1 MSGHLLAFE
10 HATRRLTLAD
20 RARGAMRQR
29 VTVGGATTAKI
40 PALLHAGKAFA
51 LRDAGDVNSLHAVE
65 LTHLDLGTV
74 LQILAFAI
82 GETDFPETTAGGNAC
97 LLVMP
102 GQRLVD
108 AARLLLANRYLYRAV
123 AVGFHRLHL

>member
-29 VTVGGATTAKI
+29 VTGGGATTAKI
-40 PALLHAGKAFA
+40 PALLPGGQAFA
-51 LRDAGDVNSLHAVE
+51 LRDAGAVHRLHAVE

-74 LQILAFAI
+74 LPLLAFAI
-82 GETDFPETTAGGNAC
+82 GEPDFTEPPSGRNAC
-97 LLVMP
+97 LLVIHVP
-102 GQRLVD
+102 
-108 AARLLLANRYLYRAV
+108 
-123 AVGFHRLHL
+123 

>member
-51 LRDAGDVNSLHAVE
+51 LRDAGDVNSLHAVA
-65 LTHLDLGTV
+65 LTNLDLGTV

-82 GETDFPETTAGGNAC
+82 GEPYFPETTAGGNAC
-97 LLVMP
+97 LPVQYV
-102 GQRLVD
+102 QRLVD
-108 AARLLLANRYLYRAV
+108 APRLLLPQPHLYPR
-123 AVGFHRLHL
+123 